1 MLEMMRELW
10 GKGYHFVEGSYFG
23 YYAPEDFEEVED
35 SYKDAETEEYLRFEV
50 EVDHVS
56 RTVTYYVENDE

>member
-10 GKGYHFVEGSYFG
+10 KKGYHFVEASYYG

-35 SYKDAETEEYLRFEV
+35 SYEEAEEEDYLHFEV

-56 RTVTYYVENDE
+56 RTVTYCVENDE